1 MVHEGEEVFEKQ
13 YHPNAEIDIFG
24 KEDPFK
30 KANEADDVDE
40 DDIEDQTEIDMPTNK
55 KFIGVNEEDSME
67 QLNSNNTRQTINVVT
82 KGKVFKNAIDEE
94 VGIN

>member
-1 MVHEGEEVFEKQ
+1 MNKNDVSGMVHEGEEVFEKQ

-40 DDIEDQTEIDMPTNK
+40 DDIED
-55 KFIGVNEEDSME
+55 
-67 QLNSNNTRQTINVVT
+67 
-82 KGKVFKNAIDEE
+82 
-94 VGIN
+94 

>member
-1 MVHEGEEVFEKQ
+1 
-13 YHPNAEIDIFG
+13 
-24 KEDPFK
+24 
-30 KANEADDVDE
+30 
-40 DDIEDQTEIDMPTNK
+40 MPTNK